1 MPDPMST
8 RKVCAATVLGGPT
21 TLIDVGGLRILA
33 DPTFDDAGPHGYLIK
48 TKGPAASEA
57 EIGDVDVVLVSH
69 DGHPDNLDI
78 RGRAF
83 AMTAPLILSG
93 PISAGRLGSPA
104 LGLSPWSSH
113 AVARGDGLGEL
124 TITAVP
130 AVHGPQDGERDGD
143 GNINCEVT
151 GFVLSGEGLPTIYVS
166 GDNASLDTV
175 AQISRKIDGIDVAV
189 LFAGAARVSTKFNGR
204 PLSLDSRGAAA
215 AAAILGARIVVPAHY
230 DGWAHFSEGR
240 AEIEHAFFESG
251 LSQRLHTA
259 EHGNWIPLTACLTE
273 RSPGDES

>member
-1 MPDPMST
+1 MTDPMSA
-8 RKVCAATVLGGPT
+8 RRGCAATVLGGPT

-33 DPTFDDAGPHGYLIK
+33 DPTFDDAGPHGYLNK
-48 TKGPAASEA
+48 TAGPAASEA
-57 EIGDVDVVLVSH
+57 EIGDVDVVLISH
-69 DGHPDNLDI
+69 DGHPDNFDN

-93 PISAGRLGSPA
+93 QRSADRLGSPA
-104 LGLSPWSSH
+104 VGLGPWSSH
-113 AVARGDGLGEL
+113 TVARGDGPGQL

-151 GFVLSGEGLPTIYVS
+151 GFVLSSEGLPTIYIS
-166 GDNASLDTV
+166 GDNASLETV
-175 AQISRKIDGIDVAV
+175 AQISRTFNDIDVAV
-189 LFAGAARVSTKFNGR
+189 LFAGAARVPTKFSGC
-204 PLSLDSRGAAA
+204 PLSLDSKGTVA

-240 AEIEHAFFESG
+240 ADIEHAFFEAG
-251 LSQRLHTA
+251 LSHRLHLA
-259 EHGNWIPLTACLTE
+259 EHGNWVQLLA
-273 RSPGDES
+273 